1 MQLGL
6 HGAVRVI
13 DSGLGQMMDR
23 DGRKGDLLFPGHGR
37 GNSDLVV
44 DLTIGNA
51 TAQSYLEQSSYI
63 SKHVIGI
70 LETNKNTK
78 YAAGYREMG
87 VDFMPLAFEM
97 HGAIS
102 DSFTKF
108 FKKLIKSAAEVNDI
122 HYCIM
127 FSYWQK
133 RMSTTM
139 QKYNAKILHLSQ
151 NKIARVT
158 GLLRNGW

>member
-23 DGRKGDLLFPGHGR
+23 DGRKGDLLFPSHGR

-78 YAAGYREMG
+78 YVRSRIPRDAMG
-87 VDFMPLAFEM
+87 VHFMPLAFKM

-108 FKKLIKSAAEVNDI
+108 SRSLKNLL
-122 HYCIM
+122 
-127 FSYWQK
+127 QK
-133 RMSTTM
+133 
-139 QKYNAKILHLSQ
+139 
-151 NKIARVT
+151 
-158 GLLRNGW
+158 